1 MARNQVKKSKITVR
15 NANMNDLE
23 ALLKLE
29 EIAWEEG
36 SRADKETYILRLET
50 FPEGIFIG
58 ERDGEIEGVAVTQI
72 ISSEELEEEFT
83 WESITDGGKIKGT
96 HNPHGDVVYGVNLSV
111 KPDGIGNKVISAI
124 MESIAMMA
132 IERNLKWGVLGGRL
146 PGLRKYLKKKG
157 YKIEEMSESEKDKV
171 AMEYMSGCTEHG
183 RPLDPEIA
191 IYKRSGLKPIR
202 PIRNYFPD
210 HASLDY
216 GVLLVWENP
225 FYKHN
230 VIRKIM
236 MPILGCVNKF
246 YKFAA

>member
-1 MARNQVKKSKITVR
+1 MARNKDKKGKITVR
-15 NANMNDLE
+15 NANMDDLE

-29 EIAWEEG
+29 EIAWEEE
-36 SRADKETYILRLET
+36 SRADRETYISRIET

-58 ERDGEIEGVAVTQI
+58 ERDGNIEGVAVTQI
-72 ISSEELEEEFT
+72 ISSKKLEEEFT

-96 HNPHGDVVYGVNLSV
+96 HNPDGDVVYGVNLSV
-111 KPDGIGNKVISAI
+111 KPYGIGNKVISAI

-132 IERNLKWGVLGGRL
+132 IERNLRWGVLGGRL

-157 YKIEEMSESEKDKV
+157 YKIEAMSDAEKDRV

-202 PIRNYFPD
+202 VIRNYFPD

-236 MPILGCVNKF
+236 VPILGCVSRF